1 MDTRLKIRY
10 SVAETRNNLYTYGG
24 EWQTEDG
31 VEYRGLYHQYTT
43 TQETFTQ
50 PTWRPNISRRLVALK
65 QQPELVKQYV
75 QVQPNVTVNFETPRP
90 VAIRIT
96 ESQRNAGFIM
106 RYFLKKI
113 NETIIIE
120 VSQEQ
125 YTSYQNQRIDNN
137 MYVAASIRWQITGPM
152 QTVTTPIKIPGVLEI
167 NQRAV
172 TAIETT
178 IPGISNRLSNLMEFY
193 SDIDY
198 VVPKNIN

>member
-1 MDTRLKIRY
+1 
-10 SVAETRNNLYTYGG
+10 
-24 EWQTEDG
+24 
-31 VEYRGLYHQYTT
+31 
-43 TQETFTQ
+43 
-50 PTWRPNISRRLVALK
+50 
-65 QQPELVKQYV
+65 
-75 QVQPNVTVNFETPRP
+75 
-90 VAIRIT
+90 
-96 ESQRNAGFIM
+96 M

-113 NETIIIE
+113 NETVIIE